1 MQMLYLCNIQTI
13 STANIKQF
21 FVLQNIFNQKV
32 TNMEE
37 KNLNEAQVAEQTT
50 SQDENKNEQMSMI
63 EYLNTLKADNE
74 HLKKQNAELIEK
86 LATAESSLD
95 WNRKQYIEYMN
106 QRDILK
112 KAIEELCKR
121 KNICVAEMYEAMMT
135 ANDMDL
141 DMVLTKLGK
150 NL

>member
-1 MQMLYLCNIQTI
+1 
-13 STANIKQF
+13 
-21 FVLQNIFNQKV
+21 
-32 TNMEE
+32 MEE
-37 KNLNEAQVAEQTT
+37 EKMNEAQVAEQTT
-50 SQDENKNEQMSMI
+50 SQEEYNEQWR
-63 EYLNTLKADNE
+63 EKYFEELKANETLKA
-74 HLKKQNAELIEK
+74 QNTELIEK
-86 LATAESSLD
+86 LKTAESSLD

>member
-13 STANIKQF
+13 TTANIKQI

-50 SQDENKNEQMSMI
+50 SQENVNEQMSMT
-63 EYLNTLKADNE
+63 EYFDTLKGENE
-74 HLKKQNAELIEK
+74 RLQKQNAELIEK
-86 LATAESSLD
+86 LKTAESSLD

-112 KAIEELCKR
+112 KALEEFCKR
-121 KNICVAEMYEAMMT
+121 KNISQAEMYEAMMT

>member
-1 MQMLYLCNIQTI
+1 MQMLYLCNIQTL

-37 KNLNEAQVAEQTT
+37 KKINEAQVAEQTT
-50 SQDENKNEQMSMI
+50 SQENVNEQVNEMTELEI
-63 EYLNTLKADNE
+63 LKAENE
-74 HLKKQNAELIEK
+74 QLKAQNTELIEK
-86 LATAESSLD
+86 LKTTENSLD
-95 WNRKQYIEYMN
+95 WNRKSYIEYMN

-112 KAIEELCKR
+112 KALEELCKR
-121 KNICVAEMYEAMMT
+121 KNISQAEMYEAMMT

-141 DMVLTKLGK
+141 EMVLSKLGK

>member
-1 MQMLYLCNIQTI
+1 MYYLCNIQTI
-13 STANIKQF
+13 SNAKIRQI
-21 FVLQNIFNQKV
+21 FVFQNIFNQKV

-37 KNLNEAQVAEQTT
+37 KKMNEAQVAEQTT
-50 SQDENKNEQMSMI
+50 SQDENKNEQMSMT
-63 EYLNTLKADNE
+63 EYFDTLKAENE
-74 HLKKQNAELIEK
+74 QLKAQNTELIEK
-86 LATAESSLD
+86 LKTAESSLD